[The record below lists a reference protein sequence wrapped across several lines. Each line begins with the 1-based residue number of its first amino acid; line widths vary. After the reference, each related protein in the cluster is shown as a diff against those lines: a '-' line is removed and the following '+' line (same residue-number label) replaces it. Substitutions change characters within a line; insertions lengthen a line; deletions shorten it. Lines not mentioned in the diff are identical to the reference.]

1 MMPAISNSDVLRMPV
16 HLDSDLL
23 RTFVAVADAGNF
35 TRGGAVVGRTQS
47 AVSMQMQRLEADV
60 GFTLFDR
67 GSRGVTLT
75 GRAEQLLTNARR
87 IVALLDETAALLDPR
102 SLDGSVKIGIP
113 EEYGYP
119 ILSQALRAF
128 ASRHPNVEVTV
139 RYATSAVQMAALAA
153 GDLDIAVIFEWQ
165 DFSDGEVLMIDPTVW
180 VTCDRYAVHRET
192 PLPIAVY
199 ENSTWYRDYALRSLR
214 ERGEPFRIAYAS
226 GTTGGLRLAVSSG
239 LAVAPMARSSIPA
252 DCRELTETEGF
263 PAIDAS
269 HVVMQRGPR
278 PASAAV
284 DGMAQAMREAF
295 RVLTGR
301 AGEIR
306 VGE

>member
-1 MMPAISNSDVLRMPV
+1 MSV

-23 RTFVAVADAGNF
+23 RTFVAVANAGTF
-35 TRGGAVVGRTQS
+35 TRAGTVVGRTQS
-47 AVSMQMQRLEADV
+47 AVSMQMQRLEGDV
-60 GFTLFDR
+60 GFALFER

-75 GRAEQLLTNARR
+75 RRAEQLLANARR

-102 SLDGSVKIGIP
+102 PLDGPVKIGIP

-119 ILSQALRAF
+119 ILPQALRAF

-139 RYATSAVQMAALAA
+139 RYATSAAQMAALAA

-180 VTCDRYAVHRET
+180 VTCDRYAAHRET

-199 ENSTWYRDYALRSLR
+199 ENSVWYRDYALRAIR
-214 ERGEPFRIAYAS
+214 DRGEPFRIAYAS

-239 LAVAPMARSSIPA
+239 LAVAPLARSSIPP
-252 DCRELTETEGF
+252 DCRELTEAEGF

-269 HVVMQRGPR
+269 HVVMQRGHQ

-284 DGMAQAMREAF
+284 DSMAEAMREAF
-295 RVLTGR
+295 RVMTGQTAEIR
-301 AGEIR
+301 AG
-306 VGE
+306 G